1 MQLLFCA
8 DAVRT
13 YASASL
19 SASFRL
25 RQFILFEF
33 GTGLVRVN
41 RGSGFL
47 GGGEVYSAGE
57 VKEGYGFQKPRAFWS
72 AV

>member
-1 MQLLFCA
+1 MTRFACCA

-13 YASASL
+13 YASAYCHRLSDSVYLSL
-19 SASFRL
+19 VQVPESR
-25 RQFILFEF
+25 I
-33 GTGLVRVN
+33 T

-47 GGGEVYSAGE
+47 GGGEVYSGGRC
-57 VKEGYGFQKPRAFWS
+57 KKGCGLQKPRAVWS